1 MNLKRLRLTILLGL
15 LTALPCVSQA
25 EAAAGG
31 PAAGGPAAGDPAAGD
46 PAAGDPAAGAPD
58 DTEGGETP
66 DGAATTEPQPARAAT
81 TRRTR
86 ASGNFRPSEDI
97 TADNSVAYPV
107 DI

>member
-25 EAAAGG
+25 EA
-31 PAAGGPAAGDPAAGD
+31 AAGDPAAGD

>member
-31 PAAGGPAAGDPAAGD
+31 PAAGD

>member
-25 EAAAGG
+25 EA
-31 PAAGGPAAGDPAAGD
+31 AAGGPAAGDPAAGD

>member
-25 EAAAGG
+25 EA
-31 PAAGGPAAGDPAAGD
+31 AAGD